1 MNERLKQLRK
11 ALKLNQVDFGAKLS
25 LTGSA
30 ISRYE
35 SGVNAM
41 ADNIVLLI
49 CREFDV
55 NEEWLRYGTG
65 SMFSQKNM
73 DLIEQLSDKYD
84 LGLYGRQLLETYL
97 ELSDSDKRAV
107 ERFVANLT
115 ANVEKAE
122 KLEENRIDSN
132 ISIRK
137 KAMNHDCRS

>member
-107 ERFVANLT
+107 ERFVVHLT
-115 ANVEKAE
+115 ANDEEAE
-122 KLEENRIDSN
+122 RQEQNRIGSS
-132 ISIRK
+132 ISVRK
-137 KAMNHDCRS
+137 KAMNQ

>member
-97 ELSDSDKRAV
+97 ELSDSDRRAV

-137 KAMNHDCRS
+137 KAMNQ

>member
-97 ELSDSDKRAV
+97 ELPDSDKRAV

-137 KAMNHDCRS
+137 KAMNQ

>member
-65 SMFSQKNM
+65 SMFSQKNT

-84 LGLYGRQLLETYL
+84 LGLYGSQLLETYL

-107 ERFVANLT
+107 ERFVAHLT
-115 ANVEKAE
+115 ANVEEAE
-122 KLEENRIDSN
+122 RQEQNRIGSS
-132 ISIRK
+132 ISVRK
-137 KAMNHDCRS
+137 KAMNL

>member
-137 KAMNHDCRS
+137 EAMNQ

>member
-122 KLEENRIDSN
+122 NLEENRIDSN

-137 KAMNHDCRS
+137 KAMNQ

>member
-49 CREFDV
+49 CRELDV

-132 ISIRK
+132 ISIRE
-137 KAMNHDCRS
+137 KAMNQ

>member
-73 DLIEQLSDKYD
+73 DLIEQLSDKYN
-84 LGLYGRQLLETYL
+84 LGLYGRQLLEAYL

-137 KAMNHDCRS
+137 KAMNQ

>member
-41 ADNIVLLI
+41 ADNIVVLI

-137 KAMNHDCRS
+137 KAMNQ

>member
-132 ISIRK
+132 LSIRK
-137 KAMNHDCRS
+137 KAMNQ

>member
-55 NEEWLRYGTG
+55 NEEWLRYGSG
-65 SMFSQKNM
+65 AMFNQKNM
-73 DLIEQLSDKYD
+73 DLIDQLSNKYD

-137 KAMNHDCRS
+137 KAMNQ

>member
-55 NEEWLRYGTG
+55 DEERLRYGTG
-65 SMFSQKNM
+65 YMFSQKNM

-137 KAMNHDCRS
+137 KAMNQ